1 LGEVLLVTLIAIPI
15 GWLVGWGFCWAI
27 VWGIESDL
35 YRIPMAISRHSYL
48 IAGGWTMLAAMAS
61 AAIVRGAIDRLDL
74 VSVMK
79 DQG

>member
-1 LGEVLLVTLIAIPI
+1 
-15 GWLVGWGFCWAI
+15 
-27 VWGIESDL
+27 
-35 YRIPMAISRHSYL
+35 MAISHHSYL

>member
-1 LGEVLLVTLIAIPI
+1 
-15 GWLVGWGFCWAI
+15 
-27 VWGIESDL
+27 
-35 YRIPMAISRHSYL
+35 
-48 IAGGWTMLAAMAS
+48 MAS